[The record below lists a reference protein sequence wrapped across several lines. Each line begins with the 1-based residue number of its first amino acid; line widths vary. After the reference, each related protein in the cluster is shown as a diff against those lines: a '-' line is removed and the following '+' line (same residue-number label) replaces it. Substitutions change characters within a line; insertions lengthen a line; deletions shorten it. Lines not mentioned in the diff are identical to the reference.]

1 MSTIGGERV
10 KSTWVTRHVPRDLPV
25 IWEPPSGAIAGDLLL
40 CEVVHTGLHG
50 RVETASGSR
59 RKLYAGDRIV
69 CALANRYA
77 TSLLEAV
84 ARTDGDHA
92 DMVAASGLCGKVV
105 TRTSKASNPTRLH
118 LLGRAHVGSDPLNLR
133 GLPRPVPGPPGS
145 EPRWIVVV
153 GSAMDSGKTTACA
166 SVIRGLVDAGHTVAA
181 AKLTGTASGRDYG
194 AFRDA
199 GADPV
204 VDFLDAGWASTAG
217 CTQEEL
223 NCTADYL
230 FARVRAASVDWGV
243 VEIADGLLQRETRML
258 LEIVRSATLD
268 ADIVVT
274 TRESLSA
281 VAAAKLLASFGLRT
295 VALSGLFT
303 NSPLAR
309 QEAETS
315 SNMFAVRTS
324 ELGTW
329 FAQRATQRAA
339 ENAAGPVTANPVDRM
354 RAARS

>member
-1 MSTIGGERV
+1 MSIIGGERV
-10 KSTWVTRHVPRDLPV
+10 KSTWVTRHLPRDLPV
-25 IWEPPSGAIAGDLLL
+25 TWEPPSDAIAGDLLL
-40 CEVVHTGLHG
+40 CEVVRTGLHG

-84 ARTDGDHA
+84 ARTDRDHA
-92 DMVAASGLCGKVV
+92 DMVAASGLCGTVV
-105 TRTSKASNPTRLH
+105 THTSKASNPTRLH
-118 LLGRAHVGSDPLNLR
+118 LLGRAYVGSDPLNLR
-133 GLPRPVPGPPGS
+133 ALPRPVPGPPGP
-145 EPRWIVVV
+145 EPRWIIVV

-166 SVIRGLVDAGHTVAA
+166 SVIRGLVDAGHMVAA
-181 AKLTGTASGRDYG
+181 AKLTGTASGRDFG

-204 VDFLDAGWASTAG
+204 VDFLDAGRASTAG
-217 CTQEEL
+217 CTREEL
-223 NCTADYL
+223 SSTADYL
-230 FARVRAASVDWGV
+230 FARVREASVDWGV
-243 VEIADGLLQRETRML
+243 IEIADGLLQRETRML
-258 LEIVRSATLD
+258 LELVRSAAPN

-281 VAAAKLLASFGLRT
+281 VAAVELLNSFALRT

-309 QEAETS
+309 EEAEAS
-315 SNMFAVRTS
+315 SNVSAVRTS
-324 ELGTW
+324 ELGPW
-329 FAQRATQRAA
+329 FAQRATQLAA
-339 ENAAGPVTANPVDRM
+339 ESAAEPVTVNPVDRM
-354 RAARS
+354 GAARS